1 MNIFQ
6 AQPQDVDK
14 ILPLYLGYRNFYQ
27 VEAQPAQAREFIL
40 KRLELNESVIF
51 SRKLTASPPASRSS
65 IRCSAH

>member
-27 VEAQPAQAREFIL
+27 VEAQPIQAREFIL
-40 KRLELNESVIF
+40 KRLELNESVYF
-51 SRKLTASPPASRSS
+51 FRGS
-65 IRCSAH
+65 